1 MRLSQYIL
9 TPIFLIISSISL
21 AMEPPE
27 TKYFMV
33 TDQCC
38 GEDSDPH
45 AVHGIAVEENGY
57 ILSGKSVDNEESH
70 DGFVVK
76 FPYLKNEEG
85 NIWLHPEDDFNI
97 EWTYIFGSDGKLDAA
112 NASASLDGFV
122 FVAGHLSSKEG
133 VVNRYLAKL
142 DLSDGSLIWEM
153 SYPSAKKNK
162 DSSFVSASITRDNG
176 LILTGVTNAKSESLE
191 GFKSYGNPY
200 SGNTFLMYFNEGQL
214 KADNAPENPSWE
226 TEIGNSMIGLAIE
239 ESHDEQAY
247 VIAAATSEKKGAT
260 PMIIKIDQEGNQ
272 IWSKKYSD
280 HGEVTDIAI
289 STINGE
295 VDGYLI
301 TGHNGGEK
309 GGIDAIITKVS
320 MDGSILWDELYGN
333 PSGGDSIFAD
343 LGRGNEKIIYDE
355 CWGIESMNDGGAVI
369 ACGTGTHCYEHKRNK
384 KLFAQCEEDPR
395 GTWRA
400 LLVRV
405 DKDGNLLW
413 ERADSFLEEE
423 EEDWI
428 PDTASEYVTLT
439 SSKNIVS
446 ILDLGFG
453 YGIQVLESE

>member
-1 MRLSQYIL
+1 MQAFSKLTTLSFVCAIS
-9 TPIFLIISSISL
+9 FLLIGCHFFESTKVSSQEIETASKWSSNDIGPSFDACDNLEGEELSNCFKDIISSTLI
-21 AMEPPE
+21 E
-27 TKYFMV
+27 YF
-33 TDQCC
+33 T
-38 GEDSDPH
+38 SS
-45 AVHGIAVEENGY
+45 
-57 ILSGKSVDNEESH
+57 ILES
-70 DGFVVK
+70 
-76 FPYLKNEEG
+76 N
-85 NIWLHPEDDFNI
+85 
-97 EWTYIFGSDGKLDAA
+97 
-112 NASASLDGFV
+112 
-122 FVAGHLSSKEG
+122 SS
-133 VVNRYLAKL
+133 
-142 DLSDGSLIWEM
+142 
-153 SYPSAKKNK
+153 
-162 DSSFVSASITRDNG
+162 
-176 LILTGVTNAKSESLE
+176 
-191 GFKSYGNPY
+191 
-200 SGNTFLMYFNEGQL
+200 
-214 KADNAPENPSWE
+214 
-226 TEIGNSMIGLAIE
+226 IE
-239 ESHDEQAY
+239 EELTL
-247 VIAAATSEKKGAT
+247 V
-260 PMIIKIDQEGNQ
+260 IKIDQEGNQ

-333 PSGGDSIFAD
+333 PSGGESIFAD

-439 SSKNIVS
+439 NSKNIVS

-453 YGIQVLESE
+453 YGIQVLDSE

>member
-1 MRLSQYIL
+1 
-9 TPIFLIISSISL
+9 
-21 AMEPPE
+21 
-27 TKYFMV
+27 
-33 TDQCC
+33 
-38 GEDSDPH
+38 
-45 AVHGIAVEENGY
+45 
-57 ILSGKSVDNEESH
+57 
-70 DGFVVK
+70 
-76 FPYLKNEEG
+76 
-85 NIWLHPEDDFNI
+85 
-97 EWTYIFGSDGKLDAA
+97 
-112 NASASLDGFV
+112 
-122 FVAGHLSSKEG
+122 
-133 VVNRYLAKL
+133 
-142 DLSDGSLIWEM
+142 M
-153 SYPSAKKNK
+153 S
-162 DSSFVSASITRDNG
+162 
-176 LILTGVTNAKSESLE
+176 
-191 GFKSYGNPY
+191 
-200 SGNTFLMYFNEGQL
+200 
-214 KADNAPENPSWE
+214 
-226 TEIGNSMIGLAIE
+226 
-239 ESHDEQAY
+239 
-247 VIAAATSEKKGAT
+247 
-260 PMIIKIDQEGNQ
+260 IIKIDQEGNQ